1 MFAVVAVPVVPARTV
16 VLISS
21 AASVSPHGSAVISP
35 LIVVVSLG
43 VVAILFVVVPII
55 VFVVQVGAGA
65 VVLVVVVEVV
75 S

>member
-21 AASVSPHGSAVISP
+21 AEGVSPHGSAVISP